1 MTLES
6 GHDQKFDFFRY
17 DDKYQLVL
25 ICQDGRTGNTSEAS
39 LTKSVASYFDT
50 NGELIQDLVDND
62 VVKVH
67 NQALSGLKHD

>member
-1 MTLES
+1 
-6 GHDQKFDFFRY
+6 
-17 DDKYQLVL
+17 VL

-62 VVKVH
+62 VIKVH